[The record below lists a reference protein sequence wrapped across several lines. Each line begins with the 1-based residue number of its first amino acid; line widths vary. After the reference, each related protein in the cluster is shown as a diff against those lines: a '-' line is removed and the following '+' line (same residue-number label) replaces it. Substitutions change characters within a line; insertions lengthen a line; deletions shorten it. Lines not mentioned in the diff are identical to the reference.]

1 MDPEKK
7 DKLREALQELIKDRV
22 DAVTNEC
29 RLRKAF
35 RRSFDQFTV
44 IHIVEDTETMAN
56 DIVHLL
62 EDEEII

>member
-1 MDPEKK
+1 MDPEEKK
-7 DKLREALQELIKDRV
+7 ELKEALRELVKDRMESM
-22 DAVTNEC
+22 TNEC

-44 IHIVEDTETMAN
+44 IHVVEDTETMAN

-62 EDEEII
+62 EDEELI